1 MMMIRSSFVRLLPL
15 NPSNS
20 EKKLNRGHR
29 RHRRVYLSSSPL
41 HIYTSIYLPWN
52 TVQRQ
57 EPTTMSSASRTTAI
71 LSKRLRTSSSRRAL
85 STTSI
90 VQNQSSSTSSSTWT
104 RSLPEGSN
112 PAYDASLVFLAQHSS
127 SLLDKAERLRGKL
140 SSVQDA
146 DLKSTIEIALKK
158 TELEARIARPETRWL
173 HENESVGHVGG
184 EAEAGDKEA
193 LNVMAERRWRK
204 MGKLDRLVSLDFL
217 SLLL

>member
-1 MMMIRSSFVRLLPL
+1 LTSRI
-15 NPSNS
+15 
-20 EKKLNRGHR
+20 
-29 RHRRVYLSSSPL
+29 
-41 HIYTSIYLPWN
+41 HIYASIHLPWD

-57 EPTTMSSASRTTAI
+57 ESTIMSSASRTTAI

-90 VQNQSSSTSSSTWT
+90 VQNQSPSASTSAWT

-112 PAYDASLVFLAQHSS
+112 PAYDASLAFLAQHSS

-146 DLKSTIEIALKK
+146 DVKSTIEIALKK

-173 HENESVGHVGG
+173 HENESAGQVGG

-204 MGKLDRLVSLDFL
+204 MGKLDRLVSLNFPSL
-217 SLLL
+217 TPTQKARYPEISLLLLILPDSPSCDANIRRWNVS